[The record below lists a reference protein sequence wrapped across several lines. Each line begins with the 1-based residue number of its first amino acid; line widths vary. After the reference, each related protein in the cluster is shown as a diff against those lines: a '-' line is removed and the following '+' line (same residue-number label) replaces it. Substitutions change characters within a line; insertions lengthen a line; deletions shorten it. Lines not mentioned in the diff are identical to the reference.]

1 MVCGGLRR
9 NEDVSS
15 GEHGQRLA
23 VMAPVREVLQIALH
37 SAVGIC
43 AHVSHGRRGTA
54 HSTDD
59 HPLAGGFP
67 DHACRGVAPVAVV
80 MVVAFST
87 LGIFKRMSTTI
98 KNEHYNRSVRALAL
112 LLFSTRASRSCVRL
126 PRKLQS
132 TAHVG
137 RRKTS
142 SHLLCCLPRF
152 P

>member
-67 DHACRGVAPVAVV
+67 DHACRGGR
-80 MVVAFST
+80 SCRRCD
-87 LGIFKRMSTTI
+87 GCRIFNSGDLQ
-98 KNEHYNRSVRALAL
+98 KNEHYN
-112 LLFSTRASRSCVRL
+112 
-126 PRKLQS
+126 KE
-132 TAHVG
+132 
-137 RRKTS
+137 
-142 SHLLCCLPRF
+142 
-152 P
+152 